1 MPQVMLRV
9 GGRRYDLACRAGE
22 EAHFERLAALVDAK
36 AIEAGRAV
44 GGGNEARQLLLA
56 ALLLADDLME
66 MRAGAAPPADAATAD
81 SANALAARIE
91 KLAAALEKDAAAS

>member
-1 MPQVMLRV
+1 MAQAVLRV

-36 AIEAGRAV
+36 AVEAERAV

-56 ALLLADDLME
+56 ALLLADDLIE
-66 MRAGAAPPADAATAD
+66 ARNDAAPSADPETAARLE
-81 SANALAARIE
+81 ALAARIE
-91 KLAAALEKDAAAS
+91 KLAATLEKDVAAS